1 MGIYAL
7 ENSMKSNWVD
17 NIVLAIIIIGCINW
31 GLIGFFNFDLVKA
44 IFGNMTLITRI
55 IYAIIG
61 IAGLYAISYFSRFL
75 NE

>member
-7 ENSMKSNWVD
+7 EDRMKSNWVD
-17 NIVLAIIIIGCINW
+17 NLVLAIIIIGCINW

-55 IYAIIG
+55 IYAIVG